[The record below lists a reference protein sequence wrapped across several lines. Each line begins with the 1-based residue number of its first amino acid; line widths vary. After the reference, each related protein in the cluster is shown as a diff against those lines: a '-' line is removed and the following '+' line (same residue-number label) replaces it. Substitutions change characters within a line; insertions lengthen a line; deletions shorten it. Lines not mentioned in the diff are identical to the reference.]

1 MAAASPLSKRGGNS
15 TKPAGKRKGKP
26 GAADRSIKPGGSRG
40 VNKHGKKRGSFNADR
55 QKGSRPSKQG
65 RTDNS
70 GPQTQAEASSAASAA
85 APKLPMGESTAAGR
99 KAVLAARQSKKSTM
113 LKAAEYKAL
122 REQSAVIST
131 AGLEEQAEW
140 LWQHHSLASGASSL
154 ERGGFS
160 DECLISL
167 PSSSEGLVGE
177 LKQHVQAAAPSAD
190 GGPNGA
196 PVVLVLAASAVAAN
210 NIVKKLR
217 DPAFGCVAKLFAK
230 HIKVE
235 EQRKVL
241 QSGPVLLGVGT
252 PNRVLKLCE
261 LEALSLDRLRLL
273 LVDVQRD
280 AKLLTLLDIQE
291 VRSDF
296 SKLFAEHCLRRF
308 GALKLGLVDGS

>member
-160 DECLISL
+160 
-167 PSSSEGLVGE
+167 G
-177 LKQHVQAAAPSAD
+177 Q
-190 GGPNGA
+190 
-196 PVVLVLAASAVAAN
+196 
-210 NIVKKLR
+210 
-217 DPAFGCVAKLFAK
+217 
-230 HIKVE
+230 
-235 EQRKVL
+235 
-241 QSGPVLLGVGT
+241 
-252 PNRVLKLCE
+252 KLCVE
-261 LEALSLDRLRLL
+261 LRVHACDHGGHSPKNKNGHSVFVPGEGRGEGGCLS
-273 LVDVQRD
+273 
-280 AKLLTLLDIQE
+280 ATLPHPL
-291 VRSDF
+291 ST
-296 SKLFAEHCLRRF
+296 
-308 GALKLGLVDGS
+308 